1 MIKKLQGKEKIRTYG
16 SAKGELILI
25 DPWLIS
31 FRLAN
36 GEFIGPRVG
45 LHDDGKMHVL
55 LGESPLSFSEELIAA
70 VSGESGW
77 NTRVSYDLDSIV
89 DLADKIVAARA
100 IYQPLHLIADGDRLF
115 PKDGHRRTLAWLYN
129 AARGIE
135 ISNVI
140 AIIKTLA
147 RGQTIRDL
155 EYEMLSMGVDAE
167 KLSLLDRAKMIRR
180 HLREDCLSGLTEEQS
195 KAQFCERT
203 GWKKTDYNR
212 VLEIST
218 FSAPVLKAIEE
229 KGIAETTLQTLMRE
243 SELTLPEKE
252 KIILESV
259 SLAEEA
265 GAKKVTGSIIGS
277 VAENHKKRKR
287 PTFIKPSG
295 EVKTPDE
302 MPVKPVQLPPK
313 AKEIREMFIKLVG
326 EGNARKV
333 GDSYTVDFSAELW
346 EKVVDLVERLK

>member
-1 MIKKLQGKEKIRTYG
+1 
-16 SAKGELILI
+16 
-25 DPWLIS
+25 LIS

-36 GEFIGPRVG
+36 GEFIGPRIG

-55 LGESPLSFSEELIAA
+55 PGELPLTFSEDLIAA

-77 NTRVSYDLDSIV
+77 NTRISYDLDSIIE
-89 DLADKIVAARA
+89 LADKVVAARA

-115 PKDGHRRTLAWLYN
+115 PKDGHRRTLAWFYN
-129 AARGIE
+129 ATRGIE
-135 ISNVI
+135 ISNVT

-180 HLREDCLSGLTEEQS
+180 HLREDCLSGLSEEQS
-195 KAQFCERT
+195 RAQFCERT
-203 GWKKTDYNR
+203 GWKKSDYDR

-229 KGIAETTLQTLMRE
+229 KEIAETTLQTLMRE
-243 SELTLPEKE
+243 PELTLSEKE

-259 SLAEEA
+259 NLAEET
-265 GAKKVTGSIIGS
+265 GAKKVTGSIVGS
-277 VAENHKKRKR
+277 VAKNHKERKR
-287 PTFIKPSG
+287 PSFLKPNG
-295 EVKTPDE
+295 KIKTPKE

-313 AKEIREMFIKLVG
+313 AKDIRDVFLKLVS
-326 EGNARKV
+326 EGNSRKI
-333 GDSYTVDFSAELW
+333 GDGYTVDFSAELW
-346 EKVVDLVERLK
+346 EKAVSFVERLK